1 MSSPTTTPQINVDV
15 ADAHRKVAEL
25 DTNIADVEQTLASQ
39 KAEFDASLRVIDEV
53 KQAWLKD
60 SEEIAAANNTFAA
73 TAGAKDEAEKARLA
87 AHAIGS
93 SAAEITAAEDAAKL
107 AKDKWEAA
115 VNILDNAQMKKT
127 EATTAISAQE
137 TKCVQLESAMETTQT
152 SLNKMRKERDDALT
166 AVVAMQDTMTP
177 ATKPAQLSVDVLRI
191 LSSPAVERFHL
202 ASSVLEDNYSTLR
215 REYQEECQYGER
227 MKLLQTALDS
237 DNVNDITI
245 LFDNAKMRRE
255 STIELG
261 KRMQDINDY
270 LRKVATANDELEK
283 KLTNQTT
290 FNPDAVAL
298 ANEAAN
304 IFITAL
310 NMSKKIEAEYEVI
323 KALIQNRK
331 AGVRTPSP
339 PLV

>member
-15 ADAHRKVAEL
+15 AESN
-25 DTNIADVEQTLASQ
+25 TNIADAEQTLASA
-39 KAEFDASLRVIDEV
+39 KAEIDAEV
-53 KQAWLKD
+53 NVC
-60 SEEIAAANNTFAA
+60 EEIADAERNLLA
-73 TAGAKDEAEKARLA
+73 TLLAKGEAETALKE
-87 AHAIGS
+87 S
-93 SAAEITAAEDAAKL
+93 SEENRKAAEDEANLAIAIMDKL
-107 AKDKWEAA
+107 S
-115 VNILDNAQMKKT
+115 MPKT
-127 EATTAISAQE
+127 DVATAISAQE
-137 TKCVQLESAMETTQT
+137 TKPVQLESVLGYPGDTLVQE
-152 SLNKMRKERDDALT
+152 RK
-166 AVVAMQDTMTP
+166 QDTMTP

-261 KRMQDINDY
+261 KRMQDIIDY

-283 KLTNQTT
+283 N
-290 FNPDAVAL
+290 
-298 ANEAAN
+298 
-304 IFITAL
+304 
-310 NMSKKIEAEYEVI
+310 
-323 KALIQNRK
+323 
-331 AGVRTPSP
+331 
-339 PLV
+339 

>member
-15 ADAHRKVAEL
+15 AESN
-25 DTNIADVEQTLASQ
+25 TNIADAEQTLASA
-39 KAEFDASLRVIDEV
+39 KAEIDAEV
-53 KQAWLKD
+53 NVC
-60 SEEIAAANNTFAA
+60 EEIADAERNLLA
-73 TAGAKDEAEKARLA
+73 TLLAKGEAETALKE
-87 AHAIGS
+87 S
-93 SAAEITAAEDAAKL
+93 SEENRKAAEDEANLAIAIMDKL
-107 AKDKWEAA
+107 S
-115 VNILDNAQMKKT
+115 MPKT
-127 EATTAISAQE
+127 DVATAISAQE
-137 TKCVQLESAMETTQT
+137 TKPVQLESVLGYPGDTLVQE
-152 SLNKMRKERDDALT
+152 RK
-166 AVVAMQDTMTP
+166 QDTMTP

-339 PLV
+339 PSCKTKK

>member
-1 MSSPTTTPQINVDV
+1 
-15 ADAHRKVAEL
+15 
-25 DTNIADVEQTLASQ
+25 
-39 KAEFDASLRVIDEV
+39 
-53 KQAWLKD
+53 
-60 SEEIAAANNTFAA
+60 
-73 TAGAKDEAEKARLA
+73 
-87 AHAIGS
+87 
-93 SAAEITAAEDAAKL
+93 
-107 AKDKWEAA
+107 
-115 VNILDNAQMKKT
+115 
-127 EATTAISAQE
+127 
-137 TKCVQLESAMETTQT
+137 
-152 SLNKMRKERDDALT
+152 
-166 AVVAMQDTMTP
+166 
-177 ATKPAQLSVDVLRI
+177 
-191 LSSPAVERFHL
+191 
-202 ASSVLEDNYSTLR
+202 
-215 REYQEECQYGER
+215 

-270 LRKVATANDELEK
+270 LRKVATENDELEK

-323 KALIQNRK
+323 KAFIQNRK
-331 AGVRTPSP
+331 AGVRTCKQKNIYIKEINLRSTAQSWAYTSSYTF
-339 PLV
+339 LQAHISCVN